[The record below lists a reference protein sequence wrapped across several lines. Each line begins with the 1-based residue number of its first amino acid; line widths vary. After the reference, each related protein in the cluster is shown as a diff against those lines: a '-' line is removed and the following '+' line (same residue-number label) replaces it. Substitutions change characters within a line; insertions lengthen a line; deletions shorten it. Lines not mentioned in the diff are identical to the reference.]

1 MGFFDRITKSF
12 RGKHSEASTHVEE
25 TSFTSRT
32 LYPPPKSSIGVTL
45 ADHRSEWTP
54 ELSTTAVAVAE
65 RPNLSATAVG
75 LLEPPEIDDAPEMPA
90 EFGAGGNDLSL
101 FGSDLDTDLDD
112 AFASLLTQ
120 ETLSESD
127 AVAPEIVAED
137 QSAVETL
144 FADIA
149 ANYARPVKNFIF
161 ELKRGTATKDWTEI
175 CRPAMNGITRA
186 AEGMGL
192 KQAAQR
198 MVDFEAA
205 LSLAQNS
212 EERLLKGDVR
222 DLILWCYEDL
232 IKVMPEAFLIG
243 EEEQQREGIIID
255 SLLKQIPDVGRVTI
269 DKLYRAGLTSL
280 DTLYLAK
287 RDDLAVATGIPAS
300 LSERI
305 CEKFQAY
312 RTRLENSPRDLNGGR
327 DRLALMLAELRRH
340 HEGFQNASANE
351 WSNPAL
357 AAEKRDCRQ
366 QRQSCVLW
374 INVLLAEVGELD
386 LINELEKLSFERRI
400 ERLEEYLA
408 SPPASM

>member
-1 MGFFDRITKSF
+1 
-12 RGKHSEASTHVEE
+12 
-25 TSFTSRT
+25 
-32 LYPPPKSSIGVTL
+32 
-45 ADHRSEWTP
+45 
-54 ELSTTAVAVAE
+54 
-65 RPNLSATAVG
+65 
-75 LLEPPEIDDAPEMPA
+75 
-90 EFGAGGNDLSL
+90 
-101 FGSDLDTDLDD
+101 DD

-175 CRPAMNGITRA
+175 CRPAMHGITRA

-192 KQAAQR
+192 TLAAQR

-212 EERLLKGDVR
+212 EQRVLQGDVR

-232 IKVMPEAFLIG
+232 IKVMPQAFIIG

-280 DTLYLAK
+280 ETLYLAK
-287 RDDLAVATGIPAS
+287 KDDLAVATGISSS

-312 RTRLENSPRDLNGGR
+312 RTRLENEARDLSGER
-327 DRLALMLAELRRH
+327 DRLALMVSE
-340 HEGFQNASANE
+340 
-351 WSNPAL
+351 
-357 AAEKRDCRQ
+357 
-366 QRQSCVLW
+366 
-374 INVLLAEVGELD
+374 
-386 LINELEKLSFERRI
+386 
-400 ERLEEYLA
+400 
-408 SPPASM
+408 

>member
-1 MGFFDRITKSF
+1 MGFFDRLTKSF
-12 RGKHSEASTHVEE
+12 RGKNSEAPATVEDR
-25 TSFTSRT
+25 SYASLS
-32 LYPPPKSSIGVTL
+32 LYPSPTSAKAVAEPRSEYATKSS
-45 ADHRSEWTP
+45 S
-54 ELSTTAVAVAE
+54 SAVAVAE
-65 RPNLSATAVG
+65 MPEPASTSVAV
-75 LLEPPEIDDAPEMPA
+75 EDFPEFDDTRK
-90 EFGAGGNDLSL
+90 FQQQDHSTNGNGSSIFDAD
-101 FGSDLDTDLDD
+101 FDSDLDDV
-112 AFASLLTQ
+112 FASLMSQ
-120 ETLSESD
+120 ESLPGDES
-127 AVAPEIVAED
+127 AAPVEEIKAED

-161 ELKRGTATKDWTEI
+161 ELKRGTATRDWTEI
-175 CRPAMNGITRA
+175 CRPAMHGITRA

-192 KQAAQR
+192 NLAAQR

-212 EERLLKGDVR
+212 EQRVLQGDVR

-232 IKVMPEAFLIG
+232 IKVMPQAFIIG

-280 DTLYLAK
+280 ETLYLAK
-287 RDDLAVATGIPAS
+287 KDDLAVATGITSS

-312 RTRLENSPRDLNGGR
+312 RARLENEARDLNGDR
-327 DRLALMLAELRRH
+327 DRLGMMVTELRRH
-340 HEGFQNASANE
+340 HEGFQHASAND
-351 WSNPAL
+351 SDPAF
-357 AAEKRDCRQ
+357 AAQKRDCRQ
-366 QRQSCVLW
+366 ERQSCALW
-374 INVLLAEVGELD
+374 INVLLAEIGELD
-386 LINELEKLSFERRI
+386 LIHELEKLSFDRRI

>member
-1 MGFFDRITKSF
+1 MGFFDRFAKSF
-12 RGKHSEASTHVEE
+12 RGKSSEPVTQVDKRPAS
-25 TSFTSRT
+25 T
-32 LYPPPKSSIGVTL
+32 LYPPSKFSTATTVAVHDYEPAPSLSS
-45 ADHRSEWTP
+45 
-54 ELSTTAVAVAE
+54 TAVALE
-65 RPNLSATAVG
+65 
-75 LLEPPEIDDAPEMPA
+75 EPPEIDDLPELQADIPS
-90 EFGAGGNDLSL
+90 EGNGLSV
-101 FGSDLDTDLDD
+101 FDTDLDSD
-112 AFASLLTQ
+112 LDDVFASLLTQ
-120 ETLSESD
+120 ETLSDNEPVG
-127 AVAPEIVAED
+127 AETLAED

-161 ELKRGTATKDWTEI
+161 ELKRGTATKDWIEI
-175 CRPAMNGITRA
+175 CRPAMHGITRA

-192 KQAAQR
+192 AQAAQR

-212 EERLLKGDVR
+212 EERLLRGDVR

-232 IKVMPEAFLIG
+232 IKVMPQAFLVG

-287 RDDLAVATGIPAS
+287 RDDLAVATGIPAA

-312 RTRLENSPRDLNGGR
+312 RTRLENTPRDLSGER
-327 DRLALMLAELRRH
+327 DRLALMLTELRRH
-340 HEGFQNASANE
+340 HEGFQHASANE
-351 WSNPAL
+351 WSNPDL

-386 LINELEKLSFERRI
+386 LINELEKLSFDRRI
-400 ERLEEYLA
+400 ERIEEYLA

>member
-1 MGFFDRITKSF
+1 MGFFDRLTKSF
-12 RGKHSEASTHVEE
+12 RGKNSEAPAPVEDR
-25 TSFTSRT
+25 SYASLS
-32 LYPPPKSSIGVTL
+32 LYPSPTSPKAV
-45 ADHRSEWTP
+45 AEPRP
-54 ELSTTAVAVAE
+54 ELAKQSSSSAVAVAEMPEPAATAVAVADF
-65 RPNLSATAVG
+65 
-75 LLEPPEIDDAPEMPA
+75 PEFDDAPEVQQA
-90 EFGAGGNDLSL
+90 NHGSNGSSSIFDAD
-101 FGSDLDTDLDD
+101 FDSDLDDV
-112 AFASLLTQ
+112 FASLMSQ
-120 ETLSESD
+120 ESLPGDEL
-127 AVAPEIVAED
+127 AAPAEEIKAED

-175 CRPAMNGITRA
+175 CRPAMHGITRA

-192 KQAAQR
+192 TLAAQR

-212 EERLLKGDVR
+212 EQRVLQGDVR

-232 IKVMPEAFLIG
+232 IKVMPQAFVIG

-280 DTLYLAK
+280 ETLYLAK
-287 RDDLAVATGIPAS
+287 KDDLAVATGISSS

-312 RTRLENSPRDLNGGR
+312 RARLENEARDLKGER
-327 DRLALMLAELRRH
+327 DRLALMVTELRRL
-340 HEGFQNASANE
+340 HEAYQRASDE
-351 WSNPAL
+351 SD

-366 QRQSCVLW
+366 ERQSCALW
-374 INVLLAEVGELD
+374 INILLAEIGELD
-386 LINELEKLSFERRI
+386 LINELEKLSFDRRI

>member
-1 MGFFDRITKSF
+1 MGFFDRLTKSF
-12 RGKHSEASTHVEE
+12 RGKNSEAPAQVEDR
-25 TSFTSRT
+25 SYASLS
-32 LYPPPKSSIGVTL
+32 LYPPPTSTKGVG
-45 ADHRSEWTP
+45 DQRSERATQ
-54 ELSTTAVAVAE
+54 SSASAVAVAE
-65 RPNLSATAVG
+65 MPEPMTGAVAVAD
-75 LLEPPEIDDAPEMPA
+75 LPEIDDALEMQQPGHPA
-90 EFGAGGNDLSL
+90 NGNGSSIFDAD
-101 FGSDLDTDLDD
+101 FDSDLDDV
-112 AFASLLTQ
+112 FASLMSQ
-120 ETLSESD
+120 ESLPGDQVQPHE
-127 AVAPEIVAED
+127 EIKAED

-175 CRPAMNGITRA
+175 CRPAMHGITRA

-192 KQAAQR
+192 TLAAQR

-212 EERLLKGDVR
+212 EQRVLQGDVR

-232 IKVMPEAFLIG
+232 IKVMPQAFVIG

-280 DTLYLAK
+280 ETLYLAK
-287 RDDLAVATGIPAS
+287 KDDLAVATGISSS

-312 RTRLENSPRDLNGGR
+312 RARLENEARDLNGER
-327 DRLALMLAELRRH
+327 DRLSLMLNELRRH
-340 HEGFQNASANE
+340 HEGFQQASANE
-351 WSNPAL
+351 SDPAL

-366 QRQSCVLW
+366 QRQSCALW
-374 INVLLAEVGELD
+374 INVLLAEIGELE
-386 LINELEKLSFERRI
+386 LINELEKLSFDRRI